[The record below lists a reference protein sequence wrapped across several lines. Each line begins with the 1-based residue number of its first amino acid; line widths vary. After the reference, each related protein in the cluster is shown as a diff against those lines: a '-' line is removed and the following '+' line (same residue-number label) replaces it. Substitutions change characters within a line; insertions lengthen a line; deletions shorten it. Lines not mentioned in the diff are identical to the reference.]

1 MATTTVAERIGRQ
14 RSEEGDAVYGVVMAV
29 SAASGGMIAMFAAVN
44 GNLPFT
50 AAPTIVLLVALA
62 RRAVPV
68 AAWAG
73 LATWAL
79 IIPMA
84 DGIAILA
91 PAAMGL
97 LSLAFAVGPDRLLE
111 WVDRDWIG
119 REEEAGTLPMAWI
132 EDDRRTR

>member
-1 MATTTVAERIGRQ
+1 MATTTVAERIGRHH
-14 RSEEGDAVYGVVMAV
+14 SEEGDAVYGVVMAV
-29 SAASGGMIAMFAAVN
+29 SAASGGMIAMFAAVH
-44 GNLPFT
+44 GNLPLT

-62 RRAVPV
+62 RRTVPV

-91 PAAMGL
+91 PATMGL
-97 LSLAFAVGPDRLLE
+97 LCLAFAVGPDRLLE
-111 WVDRDWIG
+111 WVQRDWTG
-119 REEEAGTLPMAWI
+119 REEDDATLAVGWI
-132 EDDRRTR
+132 EDDRRAR